1 MPSLEHMQKSM
12 MQAID
17 KGPDFLLEGLFCG
30 SRQAVLRGMKVHAN
44 TISHAR
50 LVALEDT
57 FPITR
62 RQMGEERFNALSR
75 QYLEGPDV
83 SSRPLARIGET
94 FSHFLKAV
102 EADRALVDLT
112 AFEWEWLE
120 SCHASEAQALTL
132 SDLAGLREAALLNIV
147 LARHPAARL
156 LHMDMQ
162 AHGWIGLAIPQ
173 ACTLPVLI
181 TRPGLEVRFAS
192 ASEEMAGIF
201 ARLTSSLSVCNILEG
216 ANEPDCNERLPS
228 TDPLSALIAL
238 IEAGAVVRAG

>member
-1 MPSLEHMQKSM
+1 MLSLEHMQESL

-17 KGPDFLLEGLFCG
+17 KGPDFLPEGLFRG
-30 SRQAVLRGMKVHAN
+30 SRQAALRGMKVHAN

-62 RQMGEERFNALSR
+62 QQMGEKRFNALSR
-75 QYLEGPDV
+75 QYLEWPDV
-83 SSRPLARIGET
+83 FSRPLARIGET
-94 FSHFLKAV
+94 FSHFLETVKTDQAL
-102 EADRALVDLT
+102 ADLA

-120 SCHASEAQALTL
+120 SCHAPDARALAL
-132 SDLAGLREAALLNIV
+132 SDLAGLAETTLLDIV

-162 AHGWIGLAIPQ
+162 AHGWIGLAVPP

-181 TRPGLEVRFAS
+181 TRPNLEVLFTS
-192 ASEEMAGIF
+192 ASEEMACIF
-201 ARLTSSLSVCNILEG
+201 AKLTSSQSVCNILD
-216 ANEPDCNERLPS
+216 AADEPDCNERLPS

-238 IEAGAVVRAG
+238 IKAGAVVRAG